1 MNNEIAVA
9 VLALL
14 GTLAGSL
21 GGILTANRLT
31 NFRIKQLEEKVDRHN
46 NFAGRIPVIEEQ
58 VKVINHRIDDLEKKG
73 AV

>member
-1 MNNEIAVA
+1 MNNEIVVA

-21 GGILTANRLT
+21 GGVLASSRLT
-31 NFRIKQLEEKVDRHN
+31 NFRIKQFEDKVDRHN

>member
-1 MNNEIAVA
+1 MENEIFVA
-9 VLALL
+9 VLALI

-21 GGILTANRLT
+21 GGVLTSNKLT
-31 NFRIKQLEEKVDRHN
+31 NYRIKQLEEKVDRHN

-73 AV
+73 A

>member
-1 MNNEIAVA
+1 MNNEIVVA

-21 GGILTANRLT
+21 GGVLASSRLT
-31 NFRIKQLEEKVDRHN
+31 NFRIKQLEDKVDRHN